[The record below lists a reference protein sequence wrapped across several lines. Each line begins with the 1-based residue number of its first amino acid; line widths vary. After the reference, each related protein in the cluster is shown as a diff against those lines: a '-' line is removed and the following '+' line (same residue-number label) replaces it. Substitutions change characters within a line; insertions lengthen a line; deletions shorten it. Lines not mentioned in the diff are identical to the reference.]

1 MAHFYK
7 YEKEAGDSQY
17 LTILE
22 EKTTIAKLLLCKPFV
37 TKCHSLPHPTRE
49 EVNSQLRG
57 MKPN

>member
-22 EKTTIAKLLLCKPFV
+22 EKTTIAKLLRDGRDQSG
-37 TKCHSLPHPTRE
+37 SLNLLE
-49 EVNSQLRG
+49 KSG
-57 MKPN
+57 